1 MALSPEQ
8 VQDIAE
14 LARLQI
20 DSSKIADYQQSL
32 SNILDLF
39 NKLSM
44 ANIEAV
50 EPMTNP
56 LDAVQRLRPDI
67 VTAKDQREQFQKIA
81 PQTEDGY
88 YLVPRVVE

>member
-8 VQDIAE
+8 VTDIAE
-14 LARLQI
+14 LARLKI
-20 DSSKIADYQQSL
+20 DPASTAEYQKNL

-39 NKLSM
+39 AQLNVIDT
-44 ANIEAV
+44 AQID
-50 EPMTNP
+50 PMTNP
-56 LDAVQRLRPDI
+56 LDATQRLRIDQ
-67 VTAKDQREQFQKIA
+67 VSENNQREHFQKIA

>member
-8 VQDIAE
+8 VNDIAE
-14 LARLQI
+14 LARLKI
-20 DSSKIADYQQSL
+20 DASSTAEYQKNL

-39 NKLSM
+39 AQLSVVDT
-44 ANIEAV
+44 AQIQ
-50 EPMTNP
+50 PMTNP
-56 LDAVQRLRPDI
+56 LDATQRLRPDVVI
-67 VTAKDQREQFQKIA
+67 ESNQREHFQKIA

>member
-39 NKLSM
+39 NKLST